1 MHYDHLNCFWIF
13 LTLFYCLLLALILQ
27 VLSLTLLITCFRT
40 NAIAF
45 PNKWFFFLIQFI
57 LQTFGV
63 ILRFLINFID
73 KIEIYNIFSVSMID
87 INGREGTKMKVVEA
101 DFRTLWTL
109 GAKLNFTLGLMES
122 WFGNGWTT
130 VSVLWSFLTYFLIV
144 FLYSVHIFCSLIF
157 QTIVS
162 RKVTANDGKRFF
174 L

>member
-122 WFGNGWTT
+122 WDHSLGAMKLPYLLPHRL
-130 VSVLWSFLTYFLIV
+130 SL
-144 FLYSVHIFCSLIF
+144 FCSYLLLF
-157 QTIVS
+157 DFS
-162 RKVTANDGKRFF
+162 NHSF
-174 L
+174 

>member
-1 MHYDHLNCFWIF
+1 MVFTNFFIMF
-13 LTLFYCLLLALILQ
+13 VFNLALSLYFQ
-27 VLSLTLLITCFRT
+27 RNSRKYWWKKNPFYQPYLLSQ
-40 NAIAF
+40 
-45 PNKWFFFLIQFI
+45 KMVFFLIQFI
-57 LQTFGV
+57 LHTFGV
-63 ILRFLINFID
+63 ILRFVTNFID

-87 INGREGTKMKVVEA
+87 INGWEGTKMKVVEA